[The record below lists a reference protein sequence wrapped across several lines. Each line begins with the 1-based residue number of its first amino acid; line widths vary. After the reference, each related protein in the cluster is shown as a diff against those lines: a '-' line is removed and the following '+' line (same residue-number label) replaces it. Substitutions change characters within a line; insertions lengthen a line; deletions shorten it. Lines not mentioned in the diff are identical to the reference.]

1 MSNDR
6 IKPFDAGGYFPIHNY
21 VFDVCMPQLSNAGW
35 RILCVAIR
43 KTWGWIDRED
53 PNPMGRKTWDQ
64 ISYSQFQ
71 EASGL
76 RSAASVSKG
85 LQECID
91 LGYMLRKQIGH
102 TTGIGSPIF
111 AYALNVDF
119 EIPATDSVAGNAEHK
134 RPDSE
139 SVADG
144 HVPASENELGPAS
157 VFEDTKVKEK
167 QMNDERKY
175 TSFSKTWDAVLTDLA
190 LQMTKQTF
198 DSWFQGSQVV
208 ATDNGTWTIQLKSAY
223 AVEWVDNRLRPVVE
237 RAMERHQPGVE
248 LEFVA

>member
-91 LGYMLRKQIGH
+91 LGYMLRKQIGY
-102 TTGIGSPIF
+102 TTGIGSPVF

-134 RPDSE
+134 RPASE
-139 SVADG
+139 SVAGG

-167 QMNDERKY
+167 QIKDEKKVIIP
-175 TSFSKTWDAVLTDLA
+175 SAWGKVLA
-190 LQMTKQTF
+190 EIQLQTTAQTF
-198 DSWFQGSQVV
+198 DAWFGDSRII
-208 ATDNGTWTIQLKSAY
+208 ATDNGTWTVQLGSKY
-223 AVEWVDNRLRPVVE
+223 ALDWAQNQMRTKFD
-237 RAMERHQPGVE
+237 RAMSRHAPGIE